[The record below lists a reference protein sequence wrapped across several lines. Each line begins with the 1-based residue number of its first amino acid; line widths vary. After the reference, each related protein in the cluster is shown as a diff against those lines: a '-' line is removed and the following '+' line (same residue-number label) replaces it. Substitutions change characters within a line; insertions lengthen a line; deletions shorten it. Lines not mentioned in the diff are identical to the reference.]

1 MTAPESWYATR
12 TLGAIEL
19 LAFGPRSAPQV
30 AQALQVH
37 PRTARRL
44 LNRLVA
50 DGYLTRSQGE
60 RRTYSPTMRI
70 VALAGQIVQR
80 SELAQVALPHVERL
94 HAETGVAAHFGVPSY
109 RSVLCLAHQAGDAVT
124 RPQLRELVPCHG
136 TAAGKTLLAYRDRW
150 RQSLLGGPLE
160 RHTDRT
166 LVDPAALLREMAKIR
181 ERGFAI
187 EDREYEP
194 DLRGIAAPVFD
205 RTGEAVAALGISAT
219 VQVLA
224 ADQLLRLAM
233 VVRESAGRLSRAL
246 GYEYEGVDVEAE
258 VAASHG

>member
-1 MTAPESWYATR
+1 MTATESWFVTR
-12 TLGAIEL
+12 TMGAIEL
-19 LAFGPRSAPQV
+19 LAFGPRSATEV
-30 AQALQVH
+30 AHGLQVH

-50 DGYLTRSQGE
+50 DGYLTRSEGE
-60 RRTYSPTMRI
+60 RRMYASTMRI
-70 VALAGQIVQR
+70 VALAGQVVQR
-80 SELAQVALPHVERL
+80 SELAQVAMAHVERL
-94 HAETGVAAHFGVPSY
+94 HAETGVAAHLDVPSY
-109 RSVLCLAHQAGDAVT
+109 RSVLCLVHQAGGSVML
-124 RPQLRELVPCHG
+124 PQLRELVPCHC
-136 TAAGKTLLAYRDRW
+136 TAGGKTLLAHREPW
-150 RQSLLGGPLE
+150 RRSVLSQPLE
-160 RHTDRT
+160 RYTDCT

-181 ERGFAI
+181 DRGFAI